1 MARTP
6 FLHSIAAKILGAV
19 LVVGMLSVGLTGWQS
34 YRTARAA
41 LEQSS
46 FDRLTA
52 VRETKKR
59 QVEACFARMRDQI
72 RTVVEAPETGA
83 VLRELSTGF
92 HAASPQPEANDPAL
106 QHFYEAEFLPRL
118 NANLTQPATLDP
130 SWPADPLS
138 RHWQGRYVAGN
149 PYAVGSKD
157 NLIQQTDNTA
167 YDLAHAKA
175 HRVFRPFIRR
185 FGYYD
190 MFLVDARSG
199 HIVYSVFKETDYA
212 TSLLNGPHAGTNIGC
227 LFRDALQSA
236 DRQFCQLVDYEAYGP
251 SYSAPAAFIGAP
263 VFDGEDKIG
272 VVIVQVPVNEIN
284 RVMTGDQHWAH
295 EGLGETGETYLV
307 GQDYRMRTDSR
318 FLLEDTEGFTK
329 LLQGL
334 NKPADEVERIRRLK
348 TTILNLE
355 VRSDAARDALGG
367 TRQTR
372 IIRDYR
378 HEPVLSSWTP
388 LDIPDVKWVLLSEMD
403 ASEAFAPIAAL
414 RSRLLWTSAGLL
426 LPVLGLGW
434 LLASSFAGNARRLQ
448 QGIQRLRSGAL
459 NENINIGSHDEL
471 GAVAEAFNDMA
482 AELQSTTVS
491 KDYVDGIINSMNEA
505 LLVAACV
512 PGTKPDDTG
521 AELLISDA
529 NPCALR
535 QLGRS
540 LAEVR
545 GLPLREFLRPG
556 ADPAAAHDDHWT
568 LGGVSGLRDRAA
580 SQPIEGHLC
589 PRDRDPIPVTISLSL
604 QHESDGQL
612 RRAVVVAHDVT
623 EQKKAREALTRA
635 NTMKDSFLANTSHE
649 LRTPL
654 NGIIGIA
661 ESLIEGA
668 AGPLTASQRQN
679 VEMMGT
685 SARRLA
691 HLVNDILDFSKLR
704 HRALDLQRSAVDVRI
719 VADIVI
725 ALARTLIALKPIEV
739 LNHIPADA
747 PLVHADGNRL
757 QQILH
762 NLIGNA
768 IKFTAEGRV
777 QLTAE
782 VVGSQLAISVI
793 DTGIGIP
800 ADQFGRIFESFEQAD
815 GSTEREYGGTGLGL
829 AITRQLVELHGGE
842 ITVTSSVGRG
852 SRFTFTVPLS
862 TEVRTAETIAQSAQ
876 LAERLSRVRANEDE
890 DATDSPLTPAAGPV
904 DEETEAELERNRGVH
919 LLAVDDEPVNL
930 QVLKNY
936 LSLRQ
941 YNITLATSGHEA
953 LELLRS
959 EKRFDLVILDVMM
972 PRMSGYECCRKIRE
986 QHSLNALPVLM
997 LTAKNQV
1004 DDLVAGFDAGAND
1017 YLAKPFSRHE
1027 LLSRVRTHVHLG
1039 RIHSAC
1045 GRFVP
1050 HEFLGFLNK
1059 ESLVDVQAGDQVQK
1073 LMTVL
1078 FADIR
1083 GFTSLSEK
1091 MTLQENFTFI
1101 NKFLGQ
1107 MEPCIRTH
1115 HGFIDKFIGDAIMA
1129 LFGAIGDDAVSAA
1142 LAMLQRLDTLNA
1154 EHAAA
1159 GSRTE
1164 PVRIG
1169 IGLHTGGL
1177 ILGTVG
1183 GERRLDSTVISDAVN
1198 LASRVESLTKAYE
1211 VALLLTGETHASL
1224 RNPEKFNLR
1233 VIDRVRATGKSQ
1245 TTELYEV
1252 FDADPP
1258 ERRALKRQTL
1268 ADFDRGFAL
1277 YRRRRFHEAA
1287 AKFEAALA
1295 VLPDDQPAQILLDRC
1310 RRLASTGVPD
1320 NWDAVIQAS
1329 GFIKTLK

>member
-1 MARTP
+1 MAKTP

-34 YRTARAA
+34 YQTARAA

-72 RTVVEAPETGA
+72 RTLAEAPETGA
-83 VLRELSTGF
+83 VLQELSTGF
-92 HAASPQPEANDPAL
+92 HAASPQPEATDPVL
-106 QHFYEAEFLPRL
+106 RHFYETEFLPRL
-118 NANLTQPATLDP
+118 QANLMQPAALDP

-175 HRVFRPFIRR
+175 HRVFRPFLHR
-185 FGYYD
+185 FGFYD
-190 MFLVDARSG
+190 IFLVDARSG
-199 HIVYSVFKETDYA
+199 HIVYTVFKETDYA
-212 TSLLNGPHAGTNIGC
+212 TSLLDGPYASTNIGR

-236 DRQFCQLVDYEAYGP
+236 DRQFCQLADYEAYRP

-272 VVIVQVPVNEIN
+272 VLLAQVPVNEIN
-284 RVMTGDQHWAH
+284 RVMTGDQHWAQ
-295 EGLGETGETYLV
+295 EGLGETGETYLL
-307 GQDYRMRTDSR
+307 GPDFQMRTDSR
-318 FLLEDTEGFTK
+318 FVLEDKAGFAK
-329 LLQGL
+329 VLQGL
-334 NKPADEVERIRRLK
+334 NRPADEVERIRRLES
-348 TTILNLE
+348 TILNLE
-355 VRSDAARDALGG
+355 VRTEAAMDALGG

-388 LDIPDVKWVLLSEMD
+388 LDIPDVKWVLLAEMD
-403 ASEAFAPIAAL
+403 ASEAFAPIATL

-434 LLASSFAGNARRLQ
+434 LLSSSFAGNARRLL
-448 QGIQRLRSGAL
+448 QGIQRVRSGAL
-459 NENINIGSHDEL
+459 NESITIGSHDEL
-471 GAVAEAFNDMA
+471 GAVVDAFNDMA
-482 AELQSTTVS
+482 RELQSTTVS
-491 KDYVDGIINSMNEA
+491 KDYVDSVINSMNDA

-529 NPCALR
+529 NPYAVRL
-535 QLGRS
+535 LGRS
-540 LAEVR
+540 LAELR

-556 ADPAAAHDDHWT
+556 ADPAAASDDHWT
-568 LGGVSGLRDRAA
+568 LGGVSVLRDRAA

-589 PRDRDPIPVTISLSL
+589 PRDRDPVPVTISLSL

-612 RRAVVVAHDVT
+612 RRAVVVAHDYT
-623 EQKKAREALTRA
+623 EQKQAREALAHA

-704 HRALDLQRSAVDVRI
+704 HRALDLQRNAVDVRV

-852 SRFTFTVPLS
+852 SRFTFTVPVS
-862 TEVRTAETIAQSAQ
+862 AEVRSAETTAQAAQ
-876 LAERLSRVRANEDE
+876 LAVRLSRVHANEDE
-890 DATDSPLTPAAGPV
+890 EARVSPLTPDAGPV
-904 DEETEAELERNRGVH
+904 DEEPEAELARNRGVH
-919 LLAVDDEPVNL
+919 ILAVDDEPVNL
-930 QVLKNY
+930 QVLRNY

-959 EKRFDLVILDVMM
+959 NNRFDLVILDVMM

-986 QHSLNALPVLM
+986 LHSLNALPVLM

-1017 YLAKPFSRHE
+1017 YLTKPFSRHE

-1039 RIHSAC
+1039 RIHSAY

-1101 NKFLGQ
+1101 NEFLGQ

-1129 LFGAIGDDAVSAA
+1129 LFGAIGDDAVQAA
-1142 LAMLQRLDTLNA
+1142 LTMLQRLDTLNA

-1159 GSRTE
+1159 DSRTE

-1169 IGLHTGGL
+1169 VGLHTGSL

-1183 GERRLDSTVISDAVN
+1183 GEKRLDSTVISDAVN
-1198 LASRVESLTKAYE
+1198 LASRVESLTKAYD
-1211 VALLLTGETHASL
+1211 VTLLLTGETHASL

-1233 VIDRVRATGKSQ
+1233 VIDRVGVSGKSQ

-1258 ERRALKRQTL
+1258 ERRALKRKTL
-1268 ADFDRGFAL
+1268 AHFDRGFVL
-1277 YRRRRFHEAA
+1277 YRRRQFHEAA

-1320 NWDAVIQAS
+1320 NWDTSIQAS
-1329 GFIKTLK
+1329 GVIKTVK